1 MSKFWI
7 YLKTNIRADLKQAHI
22 LIAIFILL
30 PLFFSFLMGFSF
42 SSAFVPEVSIDPIQ
56 ISLQNE
62 DVGEAGELLS
72 EVLASEEFEE
82 YIEIVDTDNAD
93 FNVQIQPNYSAD
105 FSDTP
110 IIIEANENSSSSE
123 KNILVQFITEWQQT
137 MVNQELLNSELE
149 NVQDPEVVNNLIT
162 SLEEV
167 SNLHVESIFD
177 TERYHSS
184 TALTSNQFT
193 AVAGLMYMLLMT
205 LAGTITLNTKNEF
218 KGTRKRLEIVPIS
231 PKNMVLYEMG
241 TNTIIYT
248 IMAMIYVFI
257 WRLIDV
263 DTFSGNPLF
272 YVFWILIYT
281 LFFQALNTA
290 LKHIVPDKLS
300 YVFYQGILML
310 YMIFGFLPI
319 ERMIGGAIGEFFGQ
333 NFIREIFNQ
342 PFYDYILNQE
352 FSDNL
357 LTAGGL
363 LIVSV
368 LIVSVTI
375 YIKQR
380 KELTTA

>member
-22 LIAIFILL
+22 LIATFILL

-82 YIEIVDTDNAD
+82 YIEIVDADNAD

-105 FSDTP
+105 FSKTP

-123 KNILVQFITEWQQT
+123 KSILVQFITEWQQT

-167 SNLHVESIFD
+167 SNLQVESIFD

-184 TALTSNQFT
+184 NALTSNQFT

-205 LAGTITLNTKNEF
+205 LAGTITLNTKSEF

-248 IMAMIYVFI
+248 IMALIYVFI

-300 YVFYQGILML
+300 YVFYQGIVML

-319 ERMIGGAIGEFFGQ
+319 ERMIGGAIREFFGQ

-363 LIVSV
+363 LIVSILV
-368 LIVSVTI
+368 VSVTI

-380 KELTTA
+380 KELSPA

>member
-7 YLKTNIRADLKQAHI
+7 YLKTNIRADLKQVHI
-22 LIAIFILL
+22 LIATFILL

-82 YIEIVDTDNAD
+82 YIEIVDADNAD

-105 FSDTP
+105 FSKTP

-123 KNILVQFITEWQQT
+123 KSILVQFITEWQQT

-167 SNLHVESIFD
+167 SNLQVESIFD

-184 TALTSNQFT
+184 NALTSNQFT

-231 PKNMVLYEMG
+231 PKNMVLYELG

-248 IMAMIYVFI
+248 VMAMIYVFI

-290 LKHIVPDKLS
+290 LKHIVPDKFS
-300 YVFYQGILML
+300 YIFYQSIVML

-319 ERMIGGAIGEFFGQ
+319 ERMVGGVIGEFFGQ
-333 NFIREIFNQ
+333 NFIRKIFNQ

-352 FSDNL
+352 FSNNL
-357 LTAGGL
+357 LMAGNL
-363 LIVSV
+363 LIVSILV
-368 LIVSVTI
+368 VSVTI

-380 KELTTA
+380 KELSPA